1 MIVKTVMRRSDLVD
15 EETTQSILTLRA
27 DTIALRAVMKILLR
41 RVYGMGDQAV
51 GIIREDAL
59 AAVEIA
65 LRDNEADEYQRFFHQ
80 AVRDA
85 ITDLL
90 TPLPR

>member
-1 MIVKTVMRRSDLVD
+1 MDD
-15 EETTQSILTLRA
+15 ETAQAILSVRA
-27 DTIALRAVMKILLR
+27 DTIALRAAMKILLR
-41 RVYGMGDQAV
+41 RVYGMGDEAL

-59 AAVEIA
+59 AAVETS
-65 LRDNEADEYQRFFHQ
+65 LTDTEADEHQRFFHR

>member
-15 EETTQSILTLRA
+15 EETRQSILTLRA
-27 DTIALRAVMKILLR
+27 DTIALRAAMKVLLR
-41 RVYGMGDQAV
+41 RVYGIGDQTM

-59 AAVEIA
+59 AAVEMA
-65 LRDNEADEYQRFFHQ
+65 LRDNEADEHQRFFHE
-80 AVRDA
+80 AVQNA

>member
-1 MIVKTVMRRSDLVD
+1 MIVKTVMRRSDLD

-27 DTIALRAVMKILLR
+27 DTIALRAAMKVLLR
-41 RVYGMGDQAV
+41 RVYGIGDQTM

-59 AAVEIA
+59 AAVEMA
-65 LRDNEADEYQRFFHQ
+65 LRDNEADEHQRFFHE
-80 AVRDA
+80 AVHNA

>member
-1 MIVKTVMRRSDLVD
+1 VD
-15 EETTQSILTLRA
+15 EETAKAFLTIRA
-27 DTIALRAVMKILLR
+27 DTVALRAAMKILLR
-41 RVYGMGDQAV
+41 RVYGMGDQTL
-51 GIIREDAL
+51 GMIREDAL
-59 AAVEIA
+59 AVVEAA
-65 LRDNEADEYQRFFHQ
+65 LRDCEADEHQRYFNE

>member
-1 MIVKTVMRRSDLVD
+1 VD
-15 EETTQSILTLRA
+15 DETAQAILSVRA
-27 DTIALRAVMKILLR
+27 DTIALRAAMKILLR
-41 RVYGMGDQAV
+41 RVYGMGDQALGV
-51 GIIREDAL
+51 IREDAL
-59 AAVEIA
+59 AAVETA
-65 LRDNEADEYQRFFHQ
+65 LTDTEADEHERFFYR

>member
-1 MIVKTVMRRSDLVD
+1 MD
-15 EETTQSILTLRA
+15 EETARAMLAVQA
-27 DTIALRAVMKILLR
+27 DTIALRAAMKVLLR
-41 RVYGMGDQAV
+41 RVYGMGDRTLGA
-51 GIIREDAL
+51 IREDAL

-65 LRDNEADEYQRFFHQ
+65 LRDNEADEHQRFFHQ